1 MRQLLGRMLGVVLV
15 LTGVVVIV
23 FVMLRIIPGDPATVL
38 LNEHVS
44 QANIERLTQSM
55 GLDKSLPEQFLDY
68 LAGILR
74 GDLGRSYYLQQ
85 PVSSLL
91 MDAFPYTLRLTLLSV
106 LFAWTLGTVT
116 GVVSAMY
123 NESLIDYLFRGMA
136 LFGISIPV
144 FMVALSLQYLF
155 YYRLS
160 LFPLTYDG
168 SLISLILPAAALGWN
183 SAGSVA
189 RLVRS
194 ELMEQLQAPYM
205 DTARAKGLLYRKA
218 VIFHALRNAALPV
231 ITMMAL
237 QLSGMLSGAV
247 ITESIFSIPGL
258 GRLALSAIESRDMP
272 LLQGTVLFTA
282 LIIAVG
288 NILAD
293 AVNMLLDPRLRTI

>member
-23 FVMLRIIPGDPATVL
+23 FVMLRVIPGDPATVL

-168 SLISLILPAAALGWN
+168 SLLSLILPATALGWN

-258 GRLALSAIESRDMP
+258 GKLALSAIGSRDMP

-293 AVNMLLDPRLRTI
+293 VVNMLLDPRLRTI

>member
-23 FVMLRIIPGDPATVL
+23 FVMLRVIPGDPATVL

-55 GLDKSLPEQFLDY
+55 GLDKSLPEQFIDY
-68 LAGILR
+68 MAGILR

-168 SLISLILPAAALGWN
+168 SLLSLILPATALGWN

-258 GRLALSAIESRDMP
+258 GKLALSAIGSRDMP

-293 AVNMLLDPRLRTI
+293 VVNMLLDPRLRTI

>member
-1 MRQLLGRMLGVVLV
+1 
-15 LTGVVVIV
+15 
-23 FVMLRIIPGDPATVL
+23 
-38 LNEHVS
+38 
-44 QANIERLTQSM
+44 
-55 GLDKSLPEQFLDY
+55 
-68 LAGILR
+68 
-74 GDLGRSYYLQQ
+74 
-85 PVSSLL
+85 
-91 MDAFPYTLRLTLLSV
+91 
-106 LFAWTLGTVT
+106 
-116 GVVSAMY
+116 MY

-293 AVNMLLDPRLRTI
+293 AINMLLDPRLRTI

>member
-1 MRQLLGRMLGVVLV
+1 MRQLLGRLLGVVLV

-23 FVMLRIIPGDPATVL
+23 FVMLRVIPGDPATVL

-55 GLDKSLPEQFLDY
+55 GLDKSLPEQFIDY

-106 LFAWTLGTVT
+106 LFAWTLGTVI

-123 NESLIDYLFRGMA
+123 NERLVDYLFRGLA

-168 SLISLILPAAALGWN
+168 SLLSLILPAAALGWN